1 MNSPVDTRHLGE
13 TPIYKIIPLAVIEPS
28 RTDIQAKRRA
38 RFNEQALDELAA
50 NIRAVGVLQPIV
62 VRDHPDPNGDFDY
75 ELVAGERRFLASRK
89 AGLLTVPVVVHALD
103 DAQALEAQLV
113 ENLQRAGLHE
123 MEEAEGYAALMH
135 AKGITADQLA
145 DIIGKSR
152 SYVYA
157 RLKLCALLPAAR
169 EAFYRGDLD
178 ASRALYVARI
188 TNTTLQER
196 ALKLATD
203 KYGDRYVHSV
213 RGLREQLTGG
223 QFSVHL
229 SNARFDRADTTFW
242 RFEKTS
248 KRGVEDAIA
257 LPACSG
263 CPNRTGNCLDLFTQG
278 DDPDVCTDPACFAMK
293 AKQHG
298 ERLQK
303 QMDAAGITVLRGEDA
318 KKIAPRKDKLVGH
331 VDIDEPCDDDVY
343 PEPEPDRSKYPG
355 TDDGEATYERE
366 VYAWYDR
373 ERAYVSRPIA
383 TILANELKDPAWQ
396 NAIVH
401 IEDPK
406 TRQIRRLLPIK
417 AARDALKKHDI
428 TIEEWRYKA
437 DPMHNSDRSYD
448 HKAYEEQQKKER
460 ERLERELERRARI
473 LRACNAAWTG
483 TLKREDFVDI
493 ADELLDG
500 HFVREAYKKALYD
513 GKNLPEPGNL
523 KDADLHRL
531 IALLLVSDCLRP
543 YGGGDKG
550 LLALCKRLKI
560 DPKKAGAEPPPAAAK
575 KPATA
580 PKKKTAT
587 KKAAPAKKAKKG
599 SAKK

>member
-1 MNSPVDTRHLGE
+1 MNSPIDTRHLGE

-89 AGLLTVPVVVHALD
+89 AGLLTVPAVVHALD
-103 DAQALEAQLV
+103 DAQVLEAQLV

-188 TNTTLQER
+188 TNTKLQER

-203 KYGDRYVHSV
+203 RFADRYIYSV

-242 RFEKTS
+242 RFEKTGMQS
-248 KRGVEDAIA
+248 K

-331 VDIDEPCDDDVY
+331 VDIDEPCDGDVY

-366 VYAWYDR
+366 VDAWYDR

-406 TRQIRRLLPIK
+406 TRQIRRLLPYK
-417 AARDALKKHDI
+417 AARDALKKHNI
-428 TIEEWRYKA
+428 TLNDWEYRP
-437 DPMHNSDRSYD
+437 DPVHTPHNSGPAYGS
-448 HKAYEEQQKKER
+448 KEYEEQRRKEEEKR
-460 ERLERELERRARI
+460 ERELERRRRL
-473 LRACNAAWTG
+473 LRACHDAWTG
-483 TLKREDFVDI
+483 LLKREDYVDI
-493 ADELLDG
+493 ADSLLDSG
-500 HFVREAYKKALYD
+500 YVREGLKAAIYN
-513 GKNLPEPGNL
+513 GKAVPEPGQM
-523 KDADLHRL
+523 KDPDLHRL

-550 LLALCKRLKI
+550 LLAMCKRLKI
-560 DPKKAGAEPPPAAAK
+560 DPKKAGAEPAPAAAAK